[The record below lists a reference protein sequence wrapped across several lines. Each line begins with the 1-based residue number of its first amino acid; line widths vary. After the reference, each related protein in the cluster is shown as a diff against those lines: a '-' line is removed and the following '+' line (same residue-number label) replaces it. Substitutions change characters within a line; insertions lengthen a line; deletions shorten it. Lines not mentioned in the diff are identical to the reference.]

1 MTQVESVELNERG
14 KGRDGSREAVGRERD
29 DSELGESGELGRDGA
44 GDDSGGEDE
53 LSQLGELGD

>member
-53 LSQLGELGD
+53 LSQLCELGD